1 MKLNSIS
8 FLFKL
13 LILQYLS
20 IQCLSD
26 DFDFFYFVQQ
36 WPGAYCDTKQSCC
49 YPKTG
54 KPTAD
59 FGIHGLWPNYNDGSW
74 PSNCDPDS
82 TLDKSQI
89 SDLMKNMGKNWPS
102 LSCPSSNGF
111 RFWSHEWEKH
121 GTCAESE
128 LDQHEYFE
136 TALKLKEKANLLQS
150 LTNAGIEPNDEFYS
164 IENISEAIKEG
175 TGFTPGIECNR
186 DSARNSQLYQVYMCV
201 DTSGSNFIEC
211 PLLPRSRCGEQIQF
225 PNFKRI
231 YFVKENMV

>member
-59 FGIHGLWPNYNDGSW
+59 FGIHGLWPNYKDGSW

-82 TLDKSQI
+82 TFDKSQI
-89 SDLMKNMGKNWPS
+89 SDLMKNMEKNWPS

-225 PNFKRI
+225 PKF
-231 YFVKENMV
+231 